1 MQVTRHISVRAV
13 CITLCLGSVLLCG
26 LLALPLSANAEQPA
40 TKAKQIQQQV
50 AAVDAKF
57 KGKRPSRKFVL
68 PEASDEG
75 TYAAYWGT
83 FDAFEKLSVEEKNL
97 RGKFL
102 QDFYWQKGLLI
113 AARQR
118 HFDYGGY
125 ITDFTKETP
134 VELELVADDR
144 FEFEGELVLRQRSF
158 GRPVQ
163 TETSEAQ
170 RIKAYSNSYRRL
182 TRSPEV
188 KAPNG
193 SACRWICDSR
203 EAPECLA
210 YKCQ

>member
-1 MQVTRHISVRAV
+1 MQIARSFAAQSGCVAVR
-13 CITLCLGSVLLCG
+13 LSSLFLCG
-26 LLALPLSANAEQPA
+26 LLALPLSATAEQPA
-40 TKAKQIQQQV
+40 TKARQIQQQV
-50 AAVDAKF
+50 AAIDAKF
-57 KGKRPSRKFVL
+57 KGKKPSRKFVL

-83 FDAFEKLSVEEKNL
+83 FDAFEKLSIEEKNL

-170 RIKAYSNSYRRL
+170 RMKAYATSYRRL